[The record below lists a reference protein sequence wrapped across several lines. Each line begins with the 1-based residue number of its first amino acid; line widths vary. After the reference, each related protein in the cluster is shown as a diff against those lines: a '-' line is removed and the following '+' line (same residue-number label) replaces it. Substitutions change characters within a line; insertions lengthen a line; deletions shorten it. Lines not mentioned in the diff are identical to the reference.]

1 MYKVR
6 KGQEMLVQSLAQ
18 EDPLEK
24 EMATHFSI
32 LLGKYHGQSSLAG
45 YSPWGHKR
53 VGGDLTTKTATTQE
67 ENLSQNS
74 GKKFPS
80 LHHICITYSC
90 LKQSLAIRIN
100 KFTP

>member
-6 KGQEMLVQSLAQ
+6 KGQETLVQSLAQ

-24 EMATHFSI
+24 EMATHFGI
-32 LLGKYHGQSSLAG
+32 LLGKSHGRSSLGG

-53 VGGDLTTKTATTQE
+53 AGHDLTTKTTTQE

-74 GKKFPS
+74 GKQFPS

-90 LKQSLAIRIN
+90 LKQSLAMRI
-100 KFTP
+100 KPLLKV